1 MQFLEDFGQE
11 KNFFESIT
19 VFLGQEV
26 HYYNVYNAYYNE
38 FLITCKNNA
47 FVAKI
52 ANMRMTKTCMAIF
65 ALDEML
71 PTSAT
76 L

>member
-1 MQFLEDFGQE
+1 MEDFGQE

-26 HYYNVYNAYYNE
+26 HYYKVYIAYYTE
-38 FLITCKNNA
+38 LLITRKNNA

-52 ANMRMTKTCMAIF
+52 ANKRMTKTFMAIF
-65 ALDEML
+65 AFDEML